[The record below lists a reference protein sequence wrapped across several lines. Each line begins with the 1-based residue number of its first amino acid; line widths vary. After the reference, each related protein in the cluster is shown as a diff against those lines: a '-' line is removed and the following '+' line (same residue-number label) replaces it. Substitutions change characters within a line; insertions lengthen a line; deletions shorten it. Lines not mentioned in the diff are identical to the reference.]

1 MNSQETKGHGFFRKT
16 KAYGLVPVLA
26 LGAVAL
32 MGTTSVSAEEV
43 TAPAKPAQTV
53 VTTLTAPTK
62 NKAQTVTSTELN
74 QSVVEAKEAGVNVT
88 TTAPVSHIDVT
99 SAQADLANQTQ
110 AVKDATAKAQANT
123 QAIKDATAE
132 NAKIDAENKA
142 EAERV
147 AKANK
152 AGQAEVDA
160 RNKAGQAAV
169 DARNKAKQQAQDDQK
184 AKIDAENKAESQRVS
199 QLNAQTKAKIDAE
212 NKDAQAKADATN
224 AQLQKDY
231 QA

>member
-53 VTTLTAPTK
+53 VTTLTAPTN

-88 TTAPVSHIDVT
+88 TTAPVSHVDVT

-132 NAKIDAENKA
+132 NAKI
-142 EAERV
+142 
-147 AKANK
+147 
-152 AGQAEVDA
+152 
-160 RNKAGQAAV
+160 
-169 DARNKAKQQAQDDQK
+169 
-184 AKIDAENKAESQRVS
+184 
-199 QLNAQTKAKIDAE
+199 
-212 NKDAQAKADATN
+212 
-224 AQLQKDY
+224 
-231 QA
+231 